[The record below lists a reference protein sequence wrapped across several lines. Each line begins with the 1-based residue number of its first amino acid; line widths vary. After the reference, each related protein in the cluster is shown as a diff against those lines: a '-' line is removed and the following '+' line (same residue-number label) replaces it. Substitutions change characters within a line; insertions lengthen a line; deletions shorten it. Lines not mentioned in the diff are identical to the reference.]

1 MTGLQQNCGWKV
13 RVEMSCNRPFKKIE
27 TVVSNMPLQFFLLQ
41 SLNAMSFWR
50 VQVLM
55 ITSFTGCNTDANELN
70 IFFSL
75 SLILIN
81 ISFPQYPIKNFFDE
95 VRLLKRE
102 EVKVRQFLRTICQ
115 ISNINTKRFEIPTY
129 KKSYQYF

>member
-1 MTGLQQNCGWKV
+1 
-13 RVEMSCNRPFKKIE
+13 
-27 TVVSNMPLQFFLLQ
+27 
-41 SLNAMSFWR
+41 MSFWR

-115 ISNINTKRFEIPTY
+115 ISNINTKRFEIHI
-129 KKSYQYF
+129 KNLINIFNGSR

>member
-1 MTGLQQNCGWKV
+1 
-13 RVEMSCNRPFKKIE
+13 
-27 TVVSNMPLQFFLLQ
+27 
-41 SLNAMSFWR
+41 MSFWR

-115 ISNINTKRFEIPTY
+115 ISNINTKRFEIHIKNLINIFNGSPCCNRQHHCQNIHPTEKFILMNLY
-129 KKSYQYF
+129 KNIYI